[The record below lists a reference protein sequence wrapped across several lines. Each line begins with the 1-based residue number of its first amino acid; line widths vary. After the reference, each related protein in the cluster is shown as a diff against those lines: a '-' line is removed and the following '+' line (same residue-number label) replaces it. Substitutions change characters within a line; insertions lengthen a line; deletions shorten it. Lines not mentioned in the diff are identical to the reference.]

1 LKTRSYQIHH
11 YFAYGSNMNPER
23 MKARGIGFNTL
34 FAGKLFGFQLRF
46 NKQASGKEGVAYANI
61 GFSPVSHVE
70 GVLYELNHPDDISMM
85 DRFEGNP
92 YRYGRD
98 VFQLSSA
105 KGVISAWV
113 YVANKALLKDGLLP
127 EKRYMDHLLGGKE
140 WHSDSYYQWLVDQP
154 SIDNSKE
161 KLPSSVD
168 GLIYNG

>member
-1 LKTRSYQIHH
+1 
-11 YFAYGSNMNPER
+11 MNPER

-61 GFSPVSHVE
+61 GFSPVSHV
-70 GVLYELNHPDDISMM
+70 
-85 DRFEGNP
+85 EGNP